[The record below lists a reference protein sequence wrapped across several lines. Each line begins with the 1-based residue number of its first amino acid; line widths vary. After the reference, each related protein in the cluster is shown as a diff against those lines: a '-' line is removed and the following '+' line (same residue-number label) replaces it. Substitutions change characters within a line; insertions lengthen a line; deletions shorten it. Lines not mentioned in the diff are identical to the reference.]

1 MGGSG
6 PDCDVVSQI
15 PASAH
20 EPAIDGAHFR
30 HVLGHFLTGVT
41 IITATD
47 PETNSPVGL
56 AASSFSSL
64 SLDPPLV
71 LFCAGKNSSSWPRI
85 QAAGNYC
92 VNILGDDQE
101 VLSRQFAGKGDKFAG
116 VGWRNGPSGSPV
128 IESAL
133 AWIDCTIDSEVDA
146 GDHVIVIGR
155 VLGLDAKDHGGP
167 LAYFRGGYGVFGQ

>member
-1 MGGSG
+1 MSQT
-6 PDCDVVSQI
+6 PD
-15 PASAH
+15 PAH
-20 EPAIDGAHFR
+20 EPVIDGAQFR

-47 PETNSPVGL
+47 ATSGEPVGM
-56 AASSFSSL
+56 AASSFTSV

-71 LFCAGKNSSSWPRI
+71 LFCAGKNSSTWPRI

-101 VLSRQFAGKGDKFAG
+101 VLSRQFAGKGDKFSG
-116 VGWRNGPSGSPV
+116 VGWRKGPSGSPV

-133 AWIDCTIDSEVDA
+133 AWIDCRIESEVDA
-146 GDHVIVIGR
+146 GDHVLVVGR
-155 VLGLDAKDHGGP
+155 VLDMGAKDNGGP
-167 LAYFRGGYGVFGQ
+167 LAYFRGGYGIFGR